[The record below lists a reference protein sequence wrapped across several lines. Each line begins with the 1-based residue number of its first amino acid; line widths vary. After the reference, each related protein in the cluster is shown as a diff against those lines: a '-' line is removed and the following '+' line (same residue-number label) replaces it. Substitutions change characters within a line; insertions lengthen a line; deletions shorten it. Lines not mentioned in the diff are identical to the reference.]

1 MKLWKKGF
9 AAALAATMTITSMA
23 GCGGNG
29 EKDSSSKSEDG
40 NVKLSMT
47 WWGNQVRN
55 EGTQAALDKY
65 HELHSDITINGQFF
79 CMG

>member
-47 WWGNQVRN
+47 WWGNRCGMKEHRQRSIIRN
-55 EGTQAALDKY
+55 
-65 HELHSDITINGQFF
+65 SF
-79 CMG
+79 

>member
-40 NVKLSMT
+40 NVKLSM
-47 WWGNQVRN
+47 RN
-55 EGTQAALDKY
+55 TGSAR
-65 HELHSDITINGQFF
+65 
-79 CMG
+79 